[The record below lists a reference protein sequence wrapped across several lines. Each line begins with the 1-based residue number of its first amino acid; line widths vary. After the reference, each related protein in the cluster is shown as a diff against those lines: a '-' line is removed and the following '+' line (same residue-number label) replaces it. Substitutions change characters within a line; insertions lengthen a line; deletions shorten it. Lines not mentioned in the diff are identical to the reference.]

1 MSEKKRVGM
10 FKRKDAGRFRRKP
23 RAITSIPTRS
33 LSKSGEG
40 WENKVYK
47 FKRSFLLSND
57 SADNWKYGPG
67 CITPGYNPIDLTV
80 MLDKL
85 PNYTDFTTLF
95 DSYRITGVEY
105 RFCPHFNVGQV
116 PLGPQ
121 NTQVARLVTVVDKD
135 DNSSLTGLTAA
146 MQYASM
152 EESLLD
158 KERKRFFV
166 PLPTIQTYR
175 TATTTG
181 YQSPDAP
188 IWIDMAQTDVPHYCA
203 KGLICD
209 TTASTDNP
217 RTLTIMATLYFECKG
232 TH

>member
-105 RFCPHFNVGQV
+105 RFVPHFNVGQV
-116 PLGPQ
+116 LLAR

-135 DNSSLTGLTAA
+135 DNTSLTGSLQRCNMHPWKSHCLTRS
-146 MQYASM
+146 ASG
-152 EESLLD
+152 SLSLCPPS
-158 KERKRFFV
+158 RPTA
-166 PLPTIQTYR
+166 PLRQPATSLRMLPSGLTWPRRMSR
-175 TATTTG
+175 TTV
-181 YQSPDAP
+181 QR
-188 IWIDMAQTDVPHYCA
+188 V
-203 KGLICD
+203 
-209 TTASTDNP
+209 
-217 RTLTIMATLYFECKG
+217 
-232 TH
+232 

>member
-47 FKRSFLLSND
+47 FKRSFLISND
-57 SADNWKYGPG
+57 GADNWKYGPG
-67 CITPGYNPIDLTV
+67 SITPGYNPIDLTV

-105 RFCPHFNVGQV
+105 RFVPHFNVGQV

-152 EESLLD
+152 EESLLTRSASASLSPPYHPD
-158 KERKRFFV
+158 
-166 PLPTIQTYR
+166 LPHRY
-175 TATTTG
+175 
-181 YQSPDAP
+181 
-188 IWIDMAQTDVPHYCA
+188 
-203 KGLICD
+203 
-209 TTASTDNP
+209 DNRLP
-217 RTLTIMATLYFECKG
+217 VS
-232 TH
+232 

>member
-105 RFCPHFNVGQV
+105 RFVLHFNVGQV

-121 NTQVARLVTVVDKD
+121 T
-135 DNSSLTGLTAA
+135 
-146 MQYASM
+146 
-152 EESLLD
+152 
-158 KERKRFFV
+158 RKW
-166 PLPTIQTYR
+166 L
-175 TATTTG
+175 G
-181 YQSPDAP
+181 
-188 IWIDMAQTDVPHYCA
+188 W
-203 KGLICD
+203 
-209 TTASTDNP
+209 
-217 RTLTIMATLYFECKG
+217 
-232 TH
+232 

>member
-105 RFCPHFNVGQV
+105 RFVPHFNVGQV

-166 PLPTIQTYR
+166 PLPTIRLTALLRQPATSHLLVRCGLTWPRRMSR
-175 TATTTG
+175 TTV
-181 YQSPDAP
+181 QR
-188 IWIDMAQTDVPHYCA
+188 V
-203 KGLICD
+203 
-209 TTASTDNP
+209 
-217 RTLTIMATLYFECKG
+217 
-232 TH
+232 

>member
-1 MSEKKRVGM
+1 M

-95 DSYRITGVEY
+95 DSYRSQVWSTVLSRISTWVKSSWPAKHASGSAGD
-105 RFCPHFNVGQV
+105 RCGQGRQHF
-116 PLGPQ
+116 
-121 NTQVARLVTVVDKD
+121 AHR
-135 DNSSLTGLTAA
+135 LTAA

-166 PLPTIQTYR
+166 LCPPSRPTAPLRQPATSLRMLPSGLTWPRRMSR
-175 TATTTG
+175 TTV
-181 YQSPDAP
+181 QR
-188 IWIDMAQTDVPHYCA
+188 V
-203 KGLICD
+203 
-209 TTASTDNP
+209 
-217 RTLTIMATLYFECKG
+217 
-232 TH
+232 

>member
-1 MSEKKRVGM
+1 M

-105 RFCPHFNVGQV
+105 RFVPHFNVGQV

-135 DNSSLTGLTAA
+135 DNTSLTGSLQRCNMHPWKSPCWTRS
-146 MQYASM
+146 ASD
-152 EESLLD
+152 SLSPPYHPDLPHRYDNRLPVSGCSHLD
-158 KERKRFFV
+158 
-166 PLPTIQTYR
+166 
-175 TATTTG
+175 
-181 YQSPDAP
+181 
-188 IWIDMAQTDVPHYCA
+188 
-203 KGLICD
+203 
-209 TTASTDNP
+209 
-217 RTLTIMATLYFECKG
+217 
-232 TH
+232 

>member
-1 MSEKKRVGM
+1 M
-10 FKRKDAGRFRRKP
+10 
-23 RAITSIPTRS
+23 
-33 LSKSGEG
+33 
-40 WENKVYK
+40 
-47 FKRSFLLSND
+47 
-57 SADNWKYGPG
+57 
-67 CITPGYNPIDLTV
+67 
-80 MLDKL
+80 
-85 PNYTDFTTLF
+85 
-95 DSYRITGVEY
+95 
-105 RFCPHFNVGQV
+105 
-116 PLGPQ
+116 
-121 NTQVARLVTVVDKD
+121 TVVDKD

-175 TATTTG
+175 SATTTG
-181 YQSPDAP
+181 YQSPDGP

>member
-47 FKRSFLLSND
+47 FKRSFLISND
-57 SADNWKYGPG
+57 GADNWKYGPG
-67 CITPGYNPIDLTV
+67 AITPGYNPIDLTV

-105 RFCPHFNVGQV
+105 RFVPHFNVGQV

-135 DNSSLTGLTAA
+135 DNSTLTGLTAA

-175 TATTTG
+175 SATTTG
-181 YQSPDAP
+181 YQSPDGP

-209 TTASTDNP
+209 TTASSDNP

>member
-105 RFCPHFNVGQV
+105 RFVPHFNVGQV

-121 NTQVARLVTVVDKD
+121 NASGSAGDRCGQGRQQFTHR
-135 DNSSLTGLTAA
+135 LTAA

-166 PLPTIQTYR
+166 PSLPSRPTAPLRQPATSLRMLPSGLTWPRRMSR
-175 TATTTG
+175 TTV
-181 YQSPDAP
+181 QR
-188 IWIDMAQTDVPHYCA
+188 V
-203 KGLICD
+203 
-209 TTASTDNP
+209 
-217 RTLTIMATLYFECKG
+217 
-232 TH
+232 

>member
-105 RFCPHFNVGQV
+105 RFV
-116 PLGPQ
+116 PISTWVKSLLAAK
-121 NTQVARLVTVVDKD
+121 TQVARLVTVVDKD
-135 DNSSLTGLTAA
+135 DNTSLTGLTAA

-158 KERKRFFV
+158 RSASDSF

-203 KGLICD
+203 
-209 TTASTDNP
+209 
-217 RTLTIMATLYFECKG
+217 RV
-232 TH
+232 

>member
-80 MLDKL
+80 MLTNCRTTRTSQ
-85 PNYTDFTTLF
+85 PCSTPTDH
-95 DSYRITGVEY
+95 RCGVP
-105 RFCPHFNVGQV
+105 FCPAFQRGSS

-121 NTQVARLVTVVDKD
+121 T
-135 DNSSLTGLTAA
+135 
-146 MQYASM
+146 
-152 EESLLD
+152 
-158 KERKRFFV
+158 RKW
-166 PLPTIQTYR
+166 L
-175 TATTTG
+175 G
-181 YQSPDAP
+181 
-188 IWIDMAQTDVPHYCA
+188 W
-203 KGLICD
+203 
-209 TTASTDNP
+209 
-217 RTLTIMATLYFECKG
+217 
-232 TH
+232 